1 MSQYDK
7 LDAEIIKAI
16 RRGTNTFTCIS
27 ISGAVANEAH
37 RLGELTGAAGWRIV
51 DRRLQALRKA
61 GRIAYSKRAWSVV
74 QQDQEAAR

>member
-51 DRRLQALRKA
+51 DRRLQAMRKK
-61 GRIAYSKRAWSVV
+61 GRIVYAKGAWSVV
-74 QQDQEAAR
+74 EQAQEAAR